1 MQTEKSDIIGNLM
14 WCLFEVNQLLVEFEL
29 VTFLNNYPN
38 MAQTDFVKNWF
49 GSNLAKKSNIFN
61 ILDVKKLF
69 TLISLRLFTYTG
81 QQANLSV
88 GRTIF
93 GNSVQLA

>member
-1 MQTEKSDIIGNLM
+1 MQTEKSDIVGKLM
-14 WCLFEVNQLLVEFEL
+14 SSLVEANQPLVEFEL

-38 MAQTDFVKNWF
+38 MARTDFVKNWF

-81 QQANLSV
+81 QQANLKV
-88 GRTIF
+88 GRAIF
-93 GNSVQLA
+93 GNSV